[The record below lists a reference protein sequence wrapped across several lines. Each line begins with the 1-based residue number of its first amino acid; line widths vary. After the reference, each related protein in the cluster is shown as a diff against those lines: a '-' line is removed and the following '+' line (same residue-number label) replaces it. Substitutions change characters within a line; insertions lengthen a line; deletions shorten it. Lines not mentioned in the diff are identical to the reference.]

1 MRCCWKKLTP
11 IQSLY
16 CRGLESEARAGSVVS
31 GCLAVV
37 GFLLIGAGSGIA
49 AEKTQVKSTA
59 TNPESG
65 VEFFEKNIRPILV
78 ERCYKCHSEESGK
91 RKGGLLL
98 DRREGWHVG
107 GDTGPAIVPGNVD
120 ESLVIEAVRYSNPD
134 FEMPPKGKLSAEE
147 IALLERW
154 VKMGTPDPRV
164 GGSSLKPSKRGIDVE
179 KGRRFWSFRP
189 VVKAAVPATRDGSW
203 AYNDIDR
210 FILAQLEQEKLKP
223 VADAGR
229 ADWIRRVYFDLI
241 GLPPTPGQIDAFVE
255 DGEAEA
261 YAKVVD
267 RLLASEHFGER
278 WGRHWLDVARF
289 AESSGG
295 GRTLLYPDAWR
306 YRDYVISSFAGDK
319 PYDQFVREQI
329 AGDLLPHASLA
340 EKTEHL
346 TATAYL
352 TLGPTNYERQDK
364 AVLETDVVDEQLDS
378 IGKGILG
385 MTFGCARCHDHKF
398 DPISTK
404 DYYAM
409 AGILMSTQTLVHSNV
424 SRWVETPMPLPAE
437 EEARYAKQ
445 EAQVASLE
453 TRVAGLKR
461 ELNKVAPLKP
471 VAVKDLPGIVVDD
484 SEAVKVGEW
493 VESTHF
499 KAYVG
504 SGYVHDDNAGKG
516 KKTLTFSPKVRDK
529 GWYDVRLSYTHGT
542 SRADKVPV
550 TIFSLDGE
558 QMVVLNQ
565 QEAPPVGDRFVSLGR
580 FQFDQN
586 GQWFVMLSNE
596 GTEGH
601 VTADAVQLLPL
612 DEKEMVR
619 LPAPDQ
625 VDRPE
630 MIRFIVPDPTTLPG
644 VVVDNTEAKLVGE
657 WKHSVHTPPFVG
669 AGYLHDDKKEKGKKS
684 AEFTPDLPVA
694 GVYEVRLSHNS
705 NIRRATNAPVTIK
718 SAQGS
723 KTIRI
728 NQQDPAKHGKLFRTL
743 GQFRFEAGKK
753 GSVVISTEG
762 TEGKNVIVDAVQ
774 FIPVGE
780 AAEKGE
786 LASRDGQKQLGGE
799 LKKAEA
805 ELKAEKKKLERPLL
819 MSVREG
825 EKIGDF
831 FINIRGILGNRGP
844 DVPRGFPE
852 VATTKNSPVIP
863 AGYDKSGRLEFA
875 QWLSSAENPLMARV
889 MVNRIWYW
897 VYGRGLV
904 STLDN
909 FGTTGEKP
917 SHPELLDYLAAD
929 FVENG
934 WSVKKLVRDMVLSH
948 TYRLSVAADERG
960 LKTDPG
966 NRLLWRMNRRRLD
979 AESIRDAVL
988 VSSGKIDL
996 EFGGVNIKKGTT
1008 TEYGYEFTDDRRS
1021 VYTPVFRNQLLELFE
1036 AFDFANPNQV
1046 SGGRPSSTIAT
1057 QALYF
1062 MNHPFVIEKS
1072 REAAKRLLQ
1081 MEGLSEPDRIDLAYR
1096 ESLGRLPGGRERELA
1111 AAFVSRSPGSP
1122 EERLER
1128 WAQFYQTLF
1137 GCLDFRYLN

>member
-16 CRGLESEARAGSVVS
+16 CRGLEGEARAGSVVS
-31 GCLAVV
+31 GCLALV

-49 AEKTQVKSTA
+49 AEKTQAKSTA

-65 VEFFEKNIRPILV
+65 VEFFEKSIRPILV

-134 FEMPPKGKLSAEE
+134 FEMPPKGKLSAGE

-164 GGSSLKPSKRGIDVE
+164 GGSSLKPAKRGIDVE

-241 GLPPTPGQIDAFVE
+241 GLPPTPEQIDAFVE

-437 EEARYAKQ
+437 EEARYARQ
-445 EAQVASLE
+445 EALVASLE

-471 VAVKDLPGIVVDD
+471 VAVRDLPGIVVDD
-484 SEAVKVGEW
+484 SEAVKVG
-493 VESTHF
+493 
-499 KAYVG
+499 
-504 SGYVHDDNAGKG
+504 N
-516 KKTLTFSPKVRDK
+516 
-529 GWYDVRLSYTHGT
+529 
-542 SRADKVPV
+542 
-550 TIFSLDGE
+550 
-558 QMVVLNQ
+558 
-565 QEAPPVGDRFVSLGR
+565 
-580 FQFDQN
+580 
-586 GQWFVMLSNE
+586 
-596 GTEGH
+596 
-601 VTADAVQLLPL
+601 
-612 DEKEMVR
+612 
-619 LPAPDQ
+619 
-625 VDRPE
+625 
-630 MIRFIVPDPTTLPG
+630 
-644 VVVDNTEAKLVGE
+644 
-657 WKHSVHTPPFVG
+657 
-669 AGYLHDDKKEKGKKS
+669 
-684 AEFTPDLPVA
+684 
-694 GVYEVRLSHNS
+694 
-705 NIRRATNAPVTIK
+705 
-718 SAQGS
+718 
-723 KTIRI
+723 
-728 NQQDPAKHGKLFRTL
+728 
-743 GQFRFEAGKK
+743 
-753 GSVVISTEG
+753 
-762 TEGKNVIVDAVQ
+762 
-774 FIPVGE
+774 
-780 AAEKGE
+780 E

-948 TYRLSVAADERG
+948 TYRLSVATDERG
-960 LKTDPG
+960 LKSDPG
-966 NRLLWRMNRRRLD
+966 NRLRWRMNRRRLD

-996 EFGGVNIKKGTT
+996 EFGGVNIKMGTT
-1008 TEYGYEFTDDRRS
+1008 SEYGYEFADDRRS

>member
-1 MRCCWKKLTP
+1 
-11 IQSLY
+11 
-16 CRGLESEARAGSVVS
+16 VS

-49 AEKTQVKSTA
+49 AEKTQAKATA

-134 FEMPPKGKLSAEE
+134 FEMPPKGKLSAGE

-154 VKMGTPDPRV
+154 VKMGTPDLRV
-164 GGSSLKPSKRGIDVE
+164 GGSSLKPAKRGIDVE
-179 KGRRFWSFRP
+179 KGKRFWSFRP

-241 GLPPTPGQIDAFVE
+241 GLPPTPEQIDAFVE

-445 EAQVASLE
+445 EALVASLE

-471 VAVKDLPGIVVDD
+471 VAVRDLPGIVVDD
-484 SEAVKVGEW
+484 SEAVKVG
-493 VESTHF
+493 
-499 KAYVG
+499 
-504 SGYVHDDNAGKG
+504 N
-516 KKTLTFSPKVRDK
+516 
-529 GWYDVRLSYTHGT
+529 
-542 SRADKVPV
+542 
-550 TIFSLDGE
+550 
-558 QMVVLNQ
+558 
-565 QEAPPVGDRFVSLGR
+565 
-580 FQFDQN
+580 
-586 GQWFVMLSNE
+586 
-596 GTEGH
+596 
-601 VTADAVQLLPL
+601 
-612 DEKEMVR
+612 
-619 LPAPDQ
+619 
-625 VDRPE
+625 
-630 MIRFIVPDPTTLPG
+630 
-644 VVVDNTEAKLVGE
+644 
-657 WKHSVHTPPFVG
+657 
-669 AGYLHDDKKEKGKKS
+669 
-684 AEFTPDLPVA
+684 
-694 GVYEVRLSHNS
+694 
-705 NIRRATNAPVTIK
+705 
-718 SAQGS
+718 
-723 KTIRI
+723 
-728 NQQDPAKHGKLFRTL
+728 
-743 GQFRFEAGKK
+743 
-753 GSVVISTEG
+753 
-762 TEGKNVIVDAVQ
+762 
-774 FIPVGE
+774 
-780 AAEKGE
+780 E

-863 AGYDKSGRLEFA
+863 ADYDKSGRLEFA

-948 TYRLSVAADERG
+948 TYRLSVATDERG
-960 LKTDPG
+960 LKSDPG
-966 NRLLWRMNRRRLD
+966 NRLRWRMNRRRLD

-996 EFGGVNIKKGTT
+996 EFGGVNIKMGTT
-1008 TEYGYEFTDDRRS
+1008 SEYGYEFADDRRS

-1081 MEGLSEPDRIDLAYR
+1081 IEGLSEPDRIDLAYR